1 MTARLQADDLTQA
14 ERLVRARM
22 GDQPFDFEAMSCIAN
37 MYRAATAFR
46 NRVERQLL
54 SQHNVSWSGFTTLF
68 VLWVWGPSDANQLAR
83 DVGVSNPTLTGL
95 ISTLEG
101 RGLVE
106 KLTPNRDRR
115 RTIVSLTD
123 VGGAL
128 IEDLFPQFHTYEV
141 NATGSIS
148 FDEQRLV
155 SEVLRRVIRWSEDE
169 SE

>member
-1 MTARLQADDLTQA
+1 MPARLHTDDVTEA

-22 GDQPFDFEAMSCIAN
+22 GDQPFDFVAMSCIAN

-54 SQHNVSWSGFTTLF
+54 SQHRVSWSGFTTMF
-68 VLWVWGPSDANQLAR
+68 VLWVWGPSDANQLAQ

-95 ISTLEG
+95 ISTLQG

-106 KLTPNRDRR
+106 RLTPDRDRR
-115 RTIVSLTD
+115 KTIVTLTAAGRE
-123 VGGAL
+123 V
-128 IEDLFPQFHTYEV
+128 IEDLFPRFHTYEV

-148 FDEQRLV
+148 HDEQRLL
-155 SEVLRRVIRWSEDE
+155 SEALRRIIRWSEEQPD
-169 SE
+169 

>member
-1 MTARLQADDLTQA
+1 MPARLHADNLTEA

-22 GDQPFDFEAMSCIAN
+22 GDQPFDFVAMSCIAN

-54 SQHNVSWSGFTTLF
+54 SGRNVSWSGFTALF
-68 VLWVWGPSDANQLAR
+68 VLWVWGPSDANQLAQ

-106 KLTPNRDRR
+106 KLTPDRDRR
-115 RTIVSLTD
+115 KTIVALTPLGET
-123 VGGAL
+123 V
-128 IEDLFPQFHTYEV
+128 IEDLFPQFHRFEV
-141 NATGSIS
+141 NATGRIS
-148 FDEQRLV
+148 YDEQRAL
-155 SEVLRRVIRWSEDE
+155 SEALRRIIRWSEQEPD
-169 SE
+169 